1 MEPEAAAR
9 LRDKTAQEALVC
21 RIAADLHLAPFLA
34 RAYLEQ
40 MSAYFVEYG
49 SASLEAS
56 QLRYCAVSA
65 DEPAGVALANARRVP
80 LVLTL
85 HTPSDLDIAQQQGLA
100 EMRRHR
106 IVRLCNEALD
116 QGGLLTQEDLALLLT
131 TSHSTIKRDLRQLRA
146 AGQWAPT
153 RGEQRDIGPATSHK
167 IEVVSR
173 YLRGEDLTDI
183 SRRMRHGVDSM
194 ERYLRAF
201 RQVALATGEGLPLPV
216 IAKAVAMS
224 ESLVKQYQELYLQ
237 ALADDQMSARLDD
250 LLACPK
256 GGR

>member
-9 LRDKTAQEALVC
+9 LRDKTAHEALVC
-21 RIAADLHLAPFLA
+21 RIAEDLHLAPFLA

-40 MSAYFVEYG
+40 MSGYLLEYG
-49 SASLEAS
+49 SANLEGG
-56 QLRYCAVSA
+56 QLQYCAVSA
-65 DEPAGVALANARRVP
+65 DEPAGVALADARRVS

-85 HTPSDLDIAQQQGLA
+85 HTVSDLDVAEEQGLA
-100 EMRRHR
+100 EMRRQR

-116 QGGLLTQEDLALLLT
+116 QGGLLTQEDLAVLLT

-167 IEVVSR
+167 IEVISR
-173 YLRGEDLTDI
+173 YLRGEDLTEI
-183 SRRMRHGVDSM
+183 SRRMRHGIDSM

-201 RQVALATGEGLPLPV
+201 RQVALATAAGLPLPV

-224 ESLVKQYQELYLQ
+224 ENLVKQYQELYQQ
-237 ALADDQMSARLDD
+237 AVADGQMSARLDD
-250 LLACPK
+250 LLASPK